1 MSDPM
6 VWLVIIAIGAG
17 TFFLRFS
24 GLQLLGGRELP
35 AAVTRILRYVPP
47 AVIAAIVAPAI
58 VFGGPDP
65 GFTLL
70 NPRLLAGLIA
80 AGIAWATRSVLAT
93 LGVGMSALWVLG
105 WLL

>member
-1 MSDPM
+1 MSEL
-6 VWLVIIAIGAG
+6 VIWLVIVVIGAG
-17 TFFLRFS
+17 TFLLRFS

-35 AAVTRILRYVPP
+35 TAVTRVLRYVPP

-65 GFTLL
+65 GFTPL

-80 AGIAWATRSVLAT
+80 AGVAWATRSVLAT
-93 LGVGMSALWVLG
+93 LGVGMTALWVLD
-105 WLL
+105 WML